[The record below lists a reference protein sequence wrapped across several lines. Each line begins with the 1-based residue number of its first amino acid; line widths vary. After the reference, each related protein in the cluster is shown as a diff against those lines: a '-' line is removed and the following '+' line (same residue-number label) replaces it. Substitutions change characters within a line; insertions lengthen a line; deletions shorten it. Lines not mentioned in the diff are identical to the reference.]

1 MAVRPVFVPCF
12 EGTTY
17 VKTEN
22 VEFEWF
28 AGMAVS
34 QKQKSIDSLHKSAS
48 EELVL
53 QRILEISSK
62 SPTPIGVELSA
73 FNLSFTTVKPAFTTT
88 VECAFQGSKVFTDG
102 GPFTDIFYKSSR
114 EAKGDQRLQDSGR
127 LISFEFFGSSWPLEP
142 QTAFYDW
149 LYLNALHKNQQLS
162 DAVMHY
168 EAFTDI
174 EFNPKKSINCQ
185 AYSVALY
192 VSLRYRGLLEETI
205 KNQDSFLAHALQATV
220 SNAREDQTVQA
231 ALSF

>member
-17 VKTEN
+17 VKTES

-28 AGMAVS
+28 PGLAVS
-34 QKQKSIDSLHKSAS
+34 QKQKSIESLHKSAGD
-48 EELVL
+48 ELDL
-53 QRILEISSK
+53 HRILEISSK
-62 SPTPIGVELSA
+62 SPTQIGVELSA
-73 FNLSFTTVKPAFTTT
+73 FNLSFTTIKPAFTTT
-88 VECAFQGSKVFTDG
+88 VECAFQSSKVFSSG
-102 GPFTDIFYKSSR
+102 GPFTDILYKSSR

-127 LISFEFFGSSWPLEP
+127 LISFEFFGCNWPLEP
-142 QTAFYDW
+142 QTVFYDW

-162 DAVMHY
+162 ETVMHY

-192 VSLRYRGLLEETI
+192 VSLRQRGILDETI
-205 KNQDSFLAHALQATV
+205 RNKESFLAHACQATV

-231 ALSF
+231 ALLF